1 MMHIFFVSNIASLN
15 RYMSL
20 GTSIKLCRAF
30 VMCAC
35 FFTRCF
41 VLEGA
46 PGRKLLLYLWGYF
59 QRWRR
64 SGAKPMRAHYH
75 FPEPH
80 TQELGMVWL
89 ERMKQ
94 FLCWTISHTGK
105 KLNSVHLAFTY
116 QALWMGWLLYTLC
129 TYGGKKRS
137 YPMFGGGFLHLSID
151 WGCGLHETWH
161 CLARLGHS
169 FLLYLNSRSRV

>member
-1 MMHIFFVSNIASLN
+1 
-15 RYMSL
+15 MSL

-35 FFTRCF
+35 LFTRCF

-94 FLCWTISHTGK
+94 FLCWTISPAGK
-105 KLNSVHLAFTY
+105 KLDSVHLAFTY

-129 TYGGKKRS
+129 TYGGQKEE
-137 YPMFGGGFLHLSID
+137 LSNV
-151 WGCGLHETWH
+151 WGRIP
-161 CLARLGHS
+161 ASVYRLGMWS
-169 FLLYLNSRSRV
+169 PWNLALFGKVGTFLPSLPQ